1 MSRNRATLRLGFFL
15 MPRQGLV
22 PGSWKP
28 YSSARNIMERSISK
42 ARLAAPGRSR
52 LASSNHAATS
62 SGPTRSTGI
71 LPKAGRMR
79 ALR

>member
-1 MSRNRATLRLGFFL
+1 MSRLGFFL

-22 PGSWKP
+22 PGSRKP
-28 YSSARNIMERSISK
+28 YSSARNIMDRRISK
-42 ARLAAPGRSR
+42 ARLAAPGFS
-52 LASSNHAATS
+52 LLTASNHAATS

-71 LPKAGRMR
+71 LPRVGRMR